1 MIDLARAKLTALGL
15 TDGDEEE
22 TTRAAATCAVMPGEK
37 LTFPDALF
45 THSITNLGILF
56 FDDAAAGAREIHRTL
71 RPGSGSVAV
80 VTSWADVGYVEHV
93 LRPAAR
99 AARPHDPPLRAAHTE
114 ALVVHYGADTVESL
128 RGMLL
133 DTFTMLWRDW
143 SDAEKDTFEAAI
155 LERLREATEPYTMV
169 DGDPG
174 VGIRM
179 RAIVAVCRK

>member
-1 MIDLARAKLTALGL
+1 
-15 TDGDEEE
+15 
-22 TTRAAATCAVMPGEK
+22 
-37 LTFPDALF
+37 
-45 THSITNLGILF
+45 
-56 FDDAAAGAREIHRTL
+56 
-71 RPGSGSVAV
+71 
-80 VTSWADVGYVEHV
+80 
-93 LRPAAR
+93 
-99 AARPHDPPLRAAHTE
+99 
-114 ALVVHYGADTVESL
+114 VHYGADTVESL